1 MIKRTLTLIAAALIS
16 AITCPGTATAAKRPN
31 VLFIFTDD
39 QRPDAFSALGNPD
52 IKTPNMD
59 RIINSGF
66 VFNQAYIQGSMTPA
80 TCLPSRAMIMSG
92 KPLFRAPLRLD
103 SGVLMPQVFQ
113 KAGYRTFATG
123 KWHNGES
130 SFEKCF
136 DEAEAVFFGGAAR
149 SHINVPVHR
158 MVAGLMVPYDAGET
172 FSTDLFADAAIE
184 FIEGQSKKEQPFF
197 CYIPFTAPHSPVT
210 PPGKWATMYDPEIIT
225 LPPNNAA
232 LRPDLVDRREGLGG
246 RSRGGSRGGS
256 RREGSRGGRG
266 GRGGDASPVDRAKQR
281 YAAYYGLISHLDHH
295 IGRVLDTLEKTGQSE
310 NTLILFAT
318 DHGMAMDSH
327 GQSGKH
333 NAFEHTSRVQI
344 FASGAGIP
352 KGSSDALVYLYD
364 IYPTLCGLTGLPIP
378 DEVEGKS
385 LAKVI
390 HGKQAKVRDHLFT
403 AYMDDQ
409 RAIRDDR
416 WKLFYRPK
424 EDRVA
429 LYDLKND
436 PHELNDL
443 AAKPENKDRIAEL
456 KAELAKAQQQYGDT
470 PEITARL
477 MQSRGGRPGGA
488 GGRRPAGAGGI
499 ARPTVDATALAK
511 RITEKF
517 LAHSKAESGL
527 ANGKFQEI
535 WTQLHATWA
544 GDEKSVGRPD
554 LIQGFAKLLGEQ
566 PSERGGRVGGQA
578 DRGGQRRPTGRFG
591 ESIGASAVIARAFSY
606 ATDSDGDREITAA
619 EVQAAAEKWSIDG
632 DKDKDGKLTPA
643 EISAI
648 VEGFIKSMPASRGR
662 RR

>member
-1 MIKRTLTLIAAALIS
+1 MIKRTLTLIVAVLIS

-39 QRPDAFSALGNPD
+39 QRPDAFGALGNPD

-66 VFNQAYIQGSMTPA
+66 VFNRAYIQGSMTFA

-92 KPLFRAPLRLD
+92 KPLFRAPLQLD

-113 KAGYRTFATG
+113 KSGYRTFATG

-149 SHINVPVHR
+149 THINVPVNR
-158 MVAGLMVPYDAGET
+158 MIAGLMVPYDAGET

-184 FIEGQSKKEQPFF
+184 FIEDQSEKEQPFF

-210 PPGKWATMYDPEIIT
+210 PPGKWATMYNPDKIT
-225 LPPNNAA
+225 LPPNHAA
-232 LRPDLVDRREGLGG
+232 LRPDLVDQQQGT
-246 RSRGGSRGGS
+246 S
-256 RREGSRGGRG
+256 RRGGGRG
-266 GRGGDASPVDRAKQR
+266 GRGRQGGDVSPVDRAKQR

-295 IGRVLDTLEKTGQSE
+295 IGRVLDTLKKTGQAE
-310 NTLILFAT
+310 NTIILFAT
-318 DHGMAMDSH
+318 DHGMSMDSH

-333 NAFEHTSRVQI
+333 NAYEHTSRVQMV
-344 FASGAGIP
+344 ASGAGVP

-409 RAIRDDR
+409 RTIRDDR
-416 WKLFYRPK
+416 WKLFYRSK
-424 EDRVA
+424 EDRAA

-443 AAKPENKDRIAEL
+443 AAKPENKDRIAKL
-456 KAELAKAQQQYGDT
+456 KVELAKAQQLYGDT
-470 PEITARL
+470 PEVTARL
-477 MQSRGGRPGGA
+477 MRSRGGRPGGA
-488 GGRRPAGAGGI
+488 GGRRPVGAGGI
-499 ARPTVDATALAK
+499 SRPTVDAPALAK
-511 RITEKF
+511 RVTEKL
-517 LAHSKAESGL
+517 LAHFGLGGTKAEAGL
-527 ANGKFQEI
+527 AKGKFQEI
-535 WTQLHATWA
+535 WTQLHAAWA
-544 GDEKSVGRPD
+544 GDKKSIGRPD

-566 PSERGGRVGGQA
+566 PGERGGRVGGQA
-578 DRGGQRRPTGRFG
+578 DRGGQRRPADRFG
-591 ESIGASAVIARAFSY
+591 GPIGTSAVIARAFSY
-606 ATDSDGDREITAA
+606 ATDSDGDREITAV
-619 EVQAAAEKWSIDG
+619 EVQVAAKKWSADG
-632 DKDKDGKLTPA
+632 DKDKNGELNSE

-648 VEGFIKSMPASRGR
+648 FEGFIKSMPASRGR

>member
-1 MIKRTLTLIAAALIS
+1 MIKRTLTLIVAVLIS

-39 QRPDAFSALGNPD
+39 QRPDAFGALGNPD

-66 VFNQAYIQGSMTPA
+66 VFNRAYIQGSMTFA

-92 KPLFRAPLRLD
+92 KPLFRAPLQLD
-103 SGVLMPQVFQ
+103 SGMLMPQVFQ

-123 KWHNGES
+123 KWHNGAS

-149 SHINVPVHR
+149 THINVPVNR
-158 MVAGLMVPYDAGET
+158 MIAGLMVPYDAGET

-184 FIEGQSKKEQPFF
+184 FIEDQSEKEQPFF

-210 PPGKWATMYDPEIIT
+210 PPGKWATMYNPDKIT
-225 LPPNNAA
+225 LPPNHAA
-232 LRPDLVDRREGLGG
+232 LRPDLVDQQQGT
-246 RSRGGSRGGS
+246 S
-256 RREGSRGGRG
+256 RRGGGRG
-266 GRGGDASPVDRAKQR
+266 GRGRQGGDVSPVDRAKQR

-295 IGRVLDTLEKTGQSE
+295 IGRVLDTLKKTGQAE
-310 NTLILFAT
+310 NTIILFAT
-318 DHGMAMDSH
+318 DHGMSMDSH

-333 NAFEHTSRVQI
+333 NAYEHTSRVQI
-344 FASGAGIP
+344 VASGAGVP

-409 RAIRDDR
+409 RTIRDDR
-416 WKLFYRPK
+416 WKLFYRSK
-424 EDRVA
+424 EDRAA

-443 AAKPENKDRIAEL
+443 AAKPENKDRIAKL
-456 KAELAKAQQQYGDT
+456 KVELAKAQQLYGDT
-470 PEITARL
+470 PEVTARL
-477 MQSRGGRPGGA
+477 MRSRGGRPGGA

-499 ARPTVDATALAK
+499 SRPTVDAPALAK
-511 RITEKF
+511 RVTEKL
-517 LAHSKAESGL
+517 LAHFGLGGTKAEAGL
-527 ANGKFQEI
+527 AKGKFQEI
-535 WTQLHATWA
+535 WTQLHAAWA

-566 PSERGGRVGGQA
+566 PGERGGRVGGQA
-578 DRGGQRRPTGRFG
+578 ERGGQRRPADRFG
-591 ESIGASAVIARAFSY
+591 GPIGTSAVIARAFSY
-606 ATDSDGDREITAA
+606 ATDSDGDREITAV
-619 EVQAAAEKWSIDG
+619 EVQVAAKKWSADG
-632 DKDKDGKLTPA
+632 DKDKNGELNSE

-648 VEGFIKSMPASRGR
+648 FEGFIKSMPASRGR

>member
-1 MIKRTLTLIAAALIS
+1 MLKRTLTLIVAVLIS
-16 AITCPGTATAAKRPN
+16 ATTCPGTATAAKRPN

-39 QRPDAFSALGNPD
+39 QRPDAFGALGNPD

-66 VFNQAYIQGSMTPA
+66 VFNRAYIQGSMTNA

-92 KPLFRAPLRLD
+92 KPLFRAPLQLD

-113 KAGYRTFATG
+113 KAGYQTFATG
-123 KWHNGES
+123 KWHNGAS

-136 DEAEAVFFGGAAR
+136 NEAEAVFFGGAAR
-149 SHINVPVHR
+149 THINVPVNR
-158 MVAGLMVPYDAGET
+158 MIAGLMVPYDAGET

-184 FIEGQSKKEQPFF
+184 FIEGQSEKEQPFF

-210 PPGKWATMYDPEIIT
+210 PPGKWATMYDPDKIT
-225 LPPNNAA
+225 LPPNHAA
-232 LRPDLVDRREGLGG
+232 LRPELVDQRQGA
-246 RSRGGSRGGS
+246 S
-256 RREGSRGGRG
+256 RRGGGRG
-266 GRGGDASPVDRAKQR
+266 GRGREGGDGSPVDRAKQR

-295 IGRVLDTLEKTGQSE
+295 IGRVIDTLEKTGQAE
-310 NTLILFAT
+310 NTIILFAT

-333 NAFEHTSRVQI
+333 NAYEHTSRVQI
-344 FASGAGIP
+344 VASGAGVP

-409 RAIRDDR
+409 RTIRDDR
-416 WKLFYRPK
+416 WKLFYRSK
-424 EDRVA
+424 EDRAA

-443 AAKPENKDRIAEL
+443 AAKPENKDRIAKL
-456 KAELAKAQQQYGDT
+456 KVELAKAQQLYGDT
-470 PEITARL
+470 PEVTARL
-477 MQSRGGRPGGA
+477 MRSRGGRPGGA

-499 ARPTVDATALAK
+499 ARPTVDAPALAK
-511 RITEKF
+511 RVTEKL
-517 LAHSKAESGL
+517 LAHFGLGGTKAESGL
-527 ANGKFQEI
+527 AKGKFQEI
-535 WTQLHATWA
+535 WTQLHAAWA
-544 GDEKSVGRPD
+544 GGEKSVGRPD

-566 PSERGGRVGGQA
+566 PGERGGRVGGQA
-578 DRGGQRRPTGRFG
+578 DRGGQRRPADRFG
-591 ESIGASAVIARAFSY
+591 GPIGTSGVIARAFSY

-619 EVQAAAEKWSIDG
+619 EVQAAAKKWSADG
-632 DKDKDGKLTPA
+632 DKDKNGELNSE

>member
-1 MIKRTLTLIAAALIS
+1 MIKRTLTLIVAVLIS

-31 VLFIFTDD
+31 VLFVFTDD
-39 QRPDAFSALGNPD
+39 QRPDAFGALGNPD

-66 VFNQAYIQGSMTPA
+66 VFNRAYIQGSMTFA

-92 KPLFRAPLRLD
+92 KPLFRAPLQLD

-113 KAGYRTFATG
+113 KSGYRTFATG
-123 KWHNGES
+123 KWHNGAS

-149 SHINVPVHR
+149 THINVPVNR
-158 MVAGLMVPYDAGET
+158 MIAGLMVPYNAGET
-172 FSTDLFADAAIE
+172 FSTDLFTDAAIE
-184 FIEGQSKKEQPFF
+184 FIEGQSEKEQPFF

-210 PPGKWATMYDPEIIT
+210 PPGKWATMYDPDKIT
-225 LPPNNAA
+225 LPPNHAA
-232 LRPDLVDRREGLGG
+232 LRPDLVDQQQGA
-246 RSRGGSRGGS
+246 S
-256 RREGSRGGRG
+256 RRGGGRG
-266 GRGGDASPVDRAKQR
+266 GRGRQGGDVSPVDRAKQR

-295 IGRVLDTLEKTGQSE
+295 IGRVLDTLKKTGQAE
-310 NTLILFAT
+310 NTIILFAT
-318 DHGMAMDSH
+318 DHGMSMDSH

-333 NAFEHTSRVQI
+333 NAYEHTSRVQI
-344 FASGAGIP
+344 VASGAGVP

-409 RAIRDDR
+409 RTIRDDR
-416 WKLFYRPK
+416 WKLFYRSK
-424 EDRVA
+424 EDRAA

-443 AAKPENKDRIAEL
+443 AAKPENKDRITKL
-456 KAELAKAQQQYGDT
+456 KVELAKAQQLYGDT
-470 PEITARL
+470 PEVTARL
-477 MQSRGGRPGGA
+477 MRSRGGRPGGA

-499 ARPTVDATALAK
+499 SRPTVDASALAK

-527 ANGKFQEI
+527 ANAKFQEI
-535 WTQLHATWA
+535 WKQLHAAWA
-544 GDEKSVGRPD
+544 VDKKSIGRPD

-566 PSERGGRVGGQA
+566 PGERGGRVGGQA
-578 DRGGQRRPTGRFG
+578 ERGGQRRPADRFG
-591 ESIGASAVIARAFSY
+591 GPIGTSAVIARAFSY
-606 ATDSDGDREITAA
+606 ATDSDGDREITAV
-619 EVQAAAEKWSIDG
+619 EVQVAAKKWSADG
-632 DKDKDGKLTPA
+632 DKDKNGELNSK

-648 VEGFIKSMPASRGR
+648 FEGFIKSMPASRGR

>member
-1 MIKRTLTLIAAALIS
+1 MIKRTLTLIVAVLIS

-39 QRPDAFSALGNPD
+39 QRPDAFGALGNPD

-66 VFNQAYIQGSMTPA
+66 VFNRAYIQGSMTNA

-92 KPLFRAPLRLD
+92 KPLFRAPLQLD

-113 KAGYRTFATG
+113 KAGYQTFATG
-123 KWHNGES
+123 KWHNGAS

-136 DEAEAVFFGGAAR
+136 NEAEAVFFGGAAR
-149 SHINVPVHR
+149 THINVPVNR
-158 MVAGLMVPYDAGET
+158 MIAGLMVPYDAGET

-184 FIEGQSKKEQPFF
+184 FIEGQSEKEQPFF

-210 PPGKWATMYDPEIIT
+210 PPGKWATMYDPDKIT
-225 LPPNNAA
+225 LPPNHAA
-232 LRPDLVDRREGLGG
+232 LRPELVDQRQGA
-246 RSRGGSRGGS
+246 S
-256 RREGSRGGRG
+256 RRGGGRG
-266 GRGGDASPVDRAKQR
+266 GRGRQGGDVSPVDRAKQR

-295 IGRVLDTLEKTGQSE
+295 IGRVLDTLEKTGQAE
-310 NTLILFAT
+310 NTIILFAT

-333 NAFEHTSRVQI
+333 NAYEHTSRVQI
-344 FASGAGIP
+344 VASGAGVP

-409 RAIRDDR
+409 RTIRDDR
-416 WKLFYRPK
+416 WKLFYRAK
-424 EDRVA
+424 EDRAA

-443 AAKPENKDRIAEL
+443 AAKPENKDRIAKL
-456 KAELAKAQQQYGDT
+456 KVELAKAQQLYGDT
-470 PEITARL
+470 PEVTARL
-477 MQSRGGRPGGA
+477 MRSRGGRPGGA

-499 ARPTVDATALAK
+499 ARPTVDAPALAK
-511 RITEKF
+511 RVTEKL
-517 LAHSKAESGL
+517 LAHFGLGGTKAESGL
-527 ANGKFQEI
+527 AKGKFQEI
-535 WTQLHATWA
+535 WTQLHAAWA
-544 GDEKSVGRPD
+544 VDKKSIGRPD

-566 PSERGGRVGGQA
+566 PGERGGRVGGQA
-578 DRGGQRRPTGRFG
+578 DRGGQRRPADRFG
-591 ESIGASAVIARAFSY
+591 GPIGTSAVIARAFSY

-619 EVQAAAEKWSIDG
+619 EVQAAAKKWSTDG
-632 DKDKDGKLTPA
+632 DKDKNGELNSG

>member
-1 MIKRTLTLIAAALIS
+1 MIKRTLTLIVAVLIS

-39 QRPDAFSALGNPD
+39 QRPDAFGALGNPD

-66 VFNQAYIQGSMTPA
+66 VFNRAYIQGSMTFA

-92 KPLFRAPLRLD
+92 KPLFRAPLQLD

-113 KAGYRTFATG
+113 KSGYRTFATG

-149 SHINVPVHR
+149 THINVPVNR
-158 MVAGLMVPYDAGET
+158 MIAGLMVPYDAGET

-184 FIEGQSKKEQPFF
+184 FIEGQSEKEQPFF

-210 PPGKWATMYDPEIIT
+210 PPGKWATMYDPDKIT
-225 LPPNNAA
+225 LPPNHAA
-232 LRPDLVDRREGLGG
+232 LRPDLVDQQQGT
-246 RSRGGSRGGS
+246 S
-256 RREGSRGGRG
+256 RRGGGRG
-266 GRGGDASPVDRAKQR
+266 GRGRQGGDVSPVDRAKQR

-295 IGRVLDTLEKTGQSE
+295 IGRVLDTLKKTGQAE
-310 NTLILFAT
+310 NTIILFAT
-318 DHGMAMDSH
+318 DHGMSMDSH

-333 NAFEHTSRVQI
+333 NAYEHTSRVQMV
-344 FASGAGIP
+344 ASGAGVP

-403 AYMDDQ
+403 AYMDEQ
-409 RAIRDDR
+409 RTIRDDR
-416 WKLFYRPK
+416 WKLFYRSK
-424 EDRVA
+424 EDRAA

-443 AAKPENKDRIAEL
+443 AAKPENKDRIAKL
-456 KAELAKAQQQYGDT
+456 KVQLAKAQQLYGDT
-470 PEITARL
+470 PEVTARL
-477 MQSRGGRPGGA
+477 MRSRGGRPGGA
-488 GGRRPAGAGGI
+488 SGRRPVGAGGI
-499 ARPTVDATALAK
+499 SRPTVDAPALAK

-527 ANGKFQEI
+527 ANAKFQEI
-535 WTQLHATWA
+535 WKQLHAAWA
-544 GDEKSVGRPD
+544 VDKKSIGRPD

-566 PSERGGRVGGQA
+566 PGERGGRVGGQA
-578 DRGGQRRPTGRFG
+578 ERGGQRRPANRFG
-591 ESIGASAVIARAFSY
+591 GPIGTSAVIARAFSY
-606 ATDSDGDREITAA
+606 ATDSDGDREITAV
-619 EVQAAAEKWSIDG
+619 EVQVAAKKWSADG
-632 DKDKDGKLTPA
+632 DKDKNGELNSK

-648 VEGFIKSMPASRGR
+648 FEGFIKSMPASRGR

>member
-1 MIKRTLTLIAAALIS
+1 MIKRTLSLIVAVLIS

-31 VLFIFTDD
+31 VLYIFTDD
-39 QRPDAFSALGNPD
+39 QRPDAFGALGNPD

-66 VFNQAYIQGSMTPA
+66 VFNRAYIQGSMTFA

-92 KPLFRAPLRLD
+92 KPLFRAPLQLD

-113 KAGYRTFATG
+113 KSGYRTFATG
-123 KWHNGES
+123 KWHNGAS

-149 SHINVPVHR
+149 THINVPVNR
-158 MVAGLMVPYDAGET
+158 MIAGLMVPYDAGET

-184 FIEGQSKKEQPFF
+184 FIEGQSEKEQPFF

-210 PPGKWATMYDPEIIT
+210 PPGKWATMYDPDKIT
-225 LPPNNAA
+225 LPPNHAA
-232 LRPDLVDRREGLGG
+232 LRPDLVDQQQGT
-246 RSRGGSRGGS
+246 S
-256 RREGSRGGRG
+256 RRGGGRG
-266 GRGGDASPVDRAKQR
+266 GRGRQGGDVSPVDRAKQR

-295 IGRVLDTLEKTGQSE
+295 IGRVLDTLKKTGQAE
-310 NTLILFAT
+310 NTIILFAT
-318 DHGMAMDSH
+318 DHGMSMDSH

-333 NAFEHTSRVQI
+333 NAYEHTSRVQMV
-344 FASGAGIP
+344 ASGAGVP

-409 RAIRDDR
+409 RTIRDDR
-416 WKLFYRPK
+416 WKLFYRSK
-424 EDRVA
+424 EDRAA

-443 AAKPENKDRIAEL
+443 AAKPENKDRIAKL
-456 KAELAKAQQQYGDT
+456 KVELAKAQQLYGDT
-470 PEITARL
+470 PEVTARL
-477 MQSRGGRPGGA
+477 MRSRGGRPGGA
-488 GGRRPAGAGGI
+488 GGRRPVGAGGI
-499 ARPTVDATALAK
+499 SRPTVDAPALAK

-517 LAHSKAESGL
+517 LAHSKAESAL
-527 ANGKFQEI
+527 ANSKFQEI
-535 WTQLHATWA
+535 WTQLHAVWA
-544 GDEKSVGRPD
+544 VDKKSIGRPD

-566 PSERGGRVGGQA
+566 PGERGGRVGGQA
-578 DRGGQRRPTGRFG
+578 ERGGQRRPADRFG
-591 ESIGASAVIARAFSY
+591 GPIGTSAVIARAFSY
-606 ATDSDGDREITAA
+606 ATDSDGDREITAV
-619 EVQAAAEKWSIDG
+619 EVQVAAKKWSADG
-632 DKDKDGKLTPA
+632 DKDKNGELNSK

-648 VEGFIKSMPASRGR
+648 FEGFIKSMPASRGR

>member
-1 MIKRTLTLIAAALIS
+1 MIKRTLTLIVAVLIS

-39 QRPDAFSALGNPD
+39 QRPDAFGALGNPD

-66 VFNQAYIQGSMTPA
+66 VFNRAYIQGSMTFA

-92 KPLFRAPLRLD
+92 KPLFRAPLQLD

-113 KAGYRTFATG
+113 KSGYRTFATG

-149 SHINVPVHR
+149 THINVPVNR
-158 MVAGLMVPYDAGET
+158 MIAGLMVPYDAGET

-184 FIEGQSKKEQPFF
+184 FIEGQSEKEQPFF

-210 PPGKWATMYDPEIIT
+210 PPGKWATMYDPDKIT
-225 LPPNNAA
+225 LPPNHAA
-232 LRPDLVDRREGLGG
+232 LRPDLVDQQQGT
-246 RSRGGSRGGS
+246 S
-256 RREGSRGGRG
+256 RRGGGRG
-266 GRGGDASPVDRAKQR
+266 GRGRQGGDVSPVDRAKQR

-295 IGRVLDTLEKTGQSE
+295 IGRVLDTLKKTGQAE
-310 NTLILFAT
+310 NTIILFAT
-318 DHGMAMDSH
+318 DHGMSMDSH

-333 NAFEHTSRVQI
+333 NAYEHTSRVQMV
-344 FASGAGIP
+344 ASGAGVP

-409 RAIRDDR
+409 RTIRDDR
-416 WKLFYRPK
+416 WKLFYRSK
-424 EDRVA
+424 EDRAA

-443 AAKPENKDRIAEL
+443 AAKPENKDRIAKL
-456 KAELAKAQQQYGDT
+456 KVELAKAQQLYGDT
-470 PEITARL
+470 PEVTARL
-477 MQSRGGRPGGA
+477 MRSRGGRPGGA
-488 GGRRPAGAGGI
+488 GGRRPVGVGGI
-499 ARPTVDATALAK
+499 SRPTVDAPALAK

-527 ANGKFQEI
+527 ANAKFQEI
-535 WTQLHATWA
+535 WKQLHAAWA
-544 GDEKSVGRPD
+544 VDKKSIGRPD

-566 PSERGGRVGGQA
+566 PGERGGRVGGQVE
-578 DRGGQRRPTGRFG
+578 RGGQRRPANRFG
-591 ESIGASAVIARAFSY
+591 GPIGTSAVIARAFSY
-606 ATDSDGDREITAA
+606 ATDSDGDREITAV
-619 EVQAAAEKWSIDG
+619 EVQVAAKKWSADG
-632 DKDKDGKLTPA
+632 DKDKNGELNSK

-648 VEGFIKSMPASRGR
+648 FEGFIKSMPASRGR

>member
-1 MIKRTLTLIAAALIS
+1 MIKRILTLIVAVLIS

-39 QRPDAFSALGNPD
+39 QRPDAFGALGNPD

-66 VFNQAYIQGSMTPA
+66 VFNRAYIQGSMTFA

-92 KPLFRAPLRLD
+92 KPLFRAPLQLD

-113 KAGYRTFATG
+113 KSGYRTFATG

-149 SHINVPVHR
+149 THINVPVNR
-158 MVAGLMVPYDAGET
+158 MIAGLMVPYDAGET

-184 FIEGQSKKEQPFF
+184 FIEGQSEKEQPFF

-210 PPGKWATMYDPEIIT
+210 PPGKWATMYDPDKIT
-225 LPPNNAA
+225 LPPNHAA
-232 LRPDLVDRREGLGG
+232 LRPDLVDQQQGT
-246 RSRGGSRGGS
+246 S
-256 RREGSRGGRG
+256 RRGGGRG
-266 GRGGDASPVDRAKQR
+266 GRGRQGGDVSPVDRAKQR

-295 IGRVLDTLEKTGQSE
+295 IGRVLDTLKKTGQAE
-310 NTLILFAT
+310 NTIILFAT
-318 DHGMAMDSH
+318 DHGMSMDSH

-333 NAFEHTSRVQI
+333 NAYEHTSRVQMV
-344 FASGAGIP
+344 ASGAGVP

-409 RAIRDDR
+409 RTIRDDR
-416 WKLFYRPK
+416 WKLFYRSK
-424 EDRVA
+424 EDRAA

-443 AAKPENKDRIAEL
+443 AAKPENKDRIAKL
-456 KAELAKAQQQYGDT
+456 KVELARAQQLYGDT
-470 PEITARL
+470 PEVTARL
-477 MQSRGGRPGGA
+477 MRSRGGRPGGA
-488 GGRRPAGAGGI
+488 GGRRPVGVGGI
-499 ARPTVDATALAK
+499 SRPTVDAPALAK

-527 ANGKFQEI
+527 ANAKFQEL
-535 WTQLHATWA
+535 WKQLHAAWA
-544 GDEKSVGRPD
+544 VDKKSIGRPD

-566 PSERGGRVGGQA
+566 PGERGGRVGGQA
-578 DRGGQRRPTGRFG
+578 ERGGQRRPANRFG
-591 ESIGASAVIARAFSY
+591 GPIGTSAVIARAFSY
-606 ATDSDGDREITAA
+606 ATDSDGDREITAV
-619 EVQAAAEKWSIDG
+619 EVQVAAKKWSADG
-632 DKDKDGKLTPA
+632 DKDKNGELNSK

-648 VEGFIKSMPASRGR
+648 FEGFIKSMPASRGR

>member
-1 MIKRTLTLIAAALIS
+1 MIKRTLTLIVAVLIS

-39 QRPDAFSALGNPD
+39 QRPDAFGALGNPD

-59 RIINSGF
+59 SIINSGF
-66 VFNQAYIQGSMTPA
+66 VFNRAYIQGSMTFA

-92 KPLFRAPLRLD
+92 KPLFRAPLQLD
-103 SGVLMPQVFQ
+103 SGMLMPQVFQ

-123 KWHNGES
+123 KWHNGAS

-149 SHINVPVHR
+149 THINVPVNR
-158 MVAGLMVPYDAGET
+158 MIAGLMVPYDAGET

-184 FIEGQSKKEQPFF
+184 FIEGQSEKEQPFF

-210 PPGKWATMYDPEIIT
+210 PPGKWATMYNPDKIT
-225 LPPNNAA
+225 LPPNHAA
-232 LRPDLVDRREGLGG
+232 LRPDLVDQQQGT
-246 RSRGGSRGGS
+246 S
-256 RREGSRGGRG
+256 RRGGGRG
-266 GRGGDASPVDRAKQR
+266 GRGRQGGDVSPVDRAKQR

-295 IGRVLDTLEKTGQSE
+295 IGRVLDTLKKTGQAE
-310 NTLILFAT
+310 NTIILFAT
-318 DHGMAMDSH
+318 DHGMSMDSH

-333 NAFEHTSRVQI
+333 NAYEHTSRVQI
-344 FASGAGIP
+344 VASGAGVP

-409 RAIRDDR
+409 RTIRDDR
-416 WKLFYRPK
+416 WKLFYRSK
-424 EDRVA
+424 EDRAA

-443 AAKPENKDRIAEL
+443 AAKPENKDRIAKL
-456 KAELAKAQQQYGDT
+456 KVELAKAQQLYGDT
-470 PEITARL
+470 PEVTARL
-477 MQSRGGRPGGA
+477 MRSRGGRPGGA

-499 ARPTVDATALAK
+499 SRPTVDAPALAK
-511 RITEKF
+511 RVTEKL
-517 LAHSKAESGL
+517 LAHFGLGGTKLEAGL
-527 ANGKFQEI
+527 AKGKFQEI
-535 WTQLHATWA
+535 WTQLHAAWA
-544 GDEKSVGRPD
+544 GDKKSIGRPD

-566 PSERGGRVGGQA
+566 PGERGGRVGGQA
-578 DRGGQRRPTGRFG
+578 DRGGQRRPADRFG
-591 ESIGASAVIARAFSY
+591 GPIGTSAVIARAFSY
-606 ATDSDGDREITAA
+606 ATDFDGDREITAV
-619 EVQAAAEKWSIDG
+619 EVQVAAKKWSADG
-632 DKDKDGKLTPA
+632 DKDKNGELNSK

-648 VEGFIKSMPASRGR
+648 FEGFIKSMPASRGR

>member
-1 MIKRTLTLIAAALIS
+1 MIKRTLTLIVAVLIS

-39 QRPDAFSALGNPD
+39 QRPDAFGALGNPD

-66 VFNQAYIQGSMTPA
+66 VFNRAYIQGSMTFA

-92 KPLFRAPLRLD
+92 KPLFRAPLQLD

-113 KAGYRTFATG
+113 KSGYRTFATG

-149 SHINVPVHR
+149 THINVPVNR
-158 MVAGLMVPYDAGET
+158 MIAGLMVPYDAGET
-172 FSTDLFADAAIE
+172 FSTDLFTDAAIE
-184 FIEGQSKKEQPFF
+184 FIEGQSEKEQPFF

-210 PPGKWATMYDPEIIT
+210 PPGKWATMYDPDKIT
-225 LPPNNAA
+225 LPPNHAA
-232 LRPDLVDRREGLGG
+232 LRPDLVDQQQ
-246 RSRGGSRGGS
+246 STS
-256 RREGSRGGRG
+256 RRGGGRG
-266 GRGGDASPVDRAKQR
+266 GRGRQGGDVSPVDRAKQR

-295 IGRVLDTLEKTGQSE
+295 IGRVLDTLKKTGQAE
-310 NTLILFAT
+310 NTIILFAT
-318 DHGMAMDSH
+318 DHGMSMDSH

-333 NAFEHTSRVQI
+333 NAYEHTSRVQMV
-344 FASGAGIP
+344 ASGAGVP

-409 RAIRDDR
+409 RTIRDDR
-416 WKLFYRPK
+416 WKLFYRSK
-424 EDRVA
+424 EDRAA

-443 AAKPENKDRIAEL
+443 AAKPENKDRIAKL
-456 KAELAKAQQQYGDT
+456 KVELAKAQQLYGDT
-470 PEITARL
+470 PEVTARL
-477 MQSRGGRPGGA
+477 MRSRGGRPGGA
-488 GGRRPAGAGGI
+488 GGRRPVGAGGI
-499 ARPTVDATALAK
+499 SRPTVDAPALAK

-527 ANGKFQEI
+527 ANAKFQEI
-535 WTQLHATWA
+535 WKQLHAAWA
-544 GDEKSVGRPD
+544 VDKKSIGRPD

-566 PSERGGRVGGQA
+566 PGERGGRVGGQA
-578 DRGGQRRPTGRFG
+578 ERGGQRRPANRFG
-591 ESIGASAVIARAFSY
+591 GPIGTSAVIARAFSY
-606 ATDSDGDREITAA
+606 ATDSDGDREITAV
-619 EVQAAAEKWSIDG
+619 EVQVAAKKWSADG
-632 DKDKDGKLTPA
+632 DKDKNGELNSK

-648 VEGFIKSMPASRGR
+648 FEGFIKSMPASRGR

>member
-1 MIKRTLTLIAAALIS
+1 MIKRTLTLIVAVLIS

-39 QRPDAFSALGNPD
+39 QRPDAFGALGNPD

-66 VFNQAYIQGSMTPA
+66 VFNRAYIQGSMTFA

-92 KPLFRAPLRLD
+92 KPLFRAPLQLD

-113 KAGYRTFATG
+113 KSGYRTFATG

-149 SHINVPVHR
+149 THINVPVNR
-158 MVAGLMVPYDAGET
+158 MIAGLMVPYDAGET

-184 FIEGQSKKEQPFF
+184 FIEGQSEKEQPFF

-210 PPGKWATMYDPEIIT
+210 PPGKWATMYDPDKIT
-225 LPPNNAA
+225 LPPNHAA
-232 LRPDLVDRREGLGG
+232 LRPDLVDQQQGT
-246 RSRGGSRGGS
+246 S
-256 RREGSRGGRG
+256 RRGGGRG
-266 GRGGDASPVDRAKQR
+266 GRGRQGGDVSPVDRAKQR

-295 IGRVLDTLEKTGQSE
+295 IGRVLDTLKKTGQAE
-310 NTLILFAT
+310 NTIILFAT
-318 DHGMAMDSH
+318 DHGMSMDSH

-333 NAFEHTSRVQI
+333 NAYEHTSRVQMV
-344 FASGAGIP
+344 ASGAGVP

-409 RAIRDDR
+409 RTIRDDR
-416 WKLFYRPK
+416 WKLFYRSK
-424 EDRVA
+424 EDRAA

-443 AAKPENKDRIAEL
+443 AAKPENKDRIAKL
-456 KAELAKAQQQYGDT
+456 KVELAKAQQLYGDT
-470 PEITARL
+470 PEVTARL
-477 MQSRGGRPGGA
+477 MRSRGGRPGGA

-499 ARPTVDATALAK
+499 SRPTVDAPALAK

-527 ANGKFQEI
+527 ANAKFQEI
-535 WTQLHATWA
+535 WKQLHAAWA
-544 GDEKSVGRPD
+544 VDKKSIGRPD

-566 PSERGGRVGGQA
+566 PGERGGRVGGQA
-578 DRGGQRRPTGRFG
+578 ERGGQRRPADRFG
-591 ESIGASAVIARAFSY
+591 GPIGTSAVIARAFSY
-606 ATDSDGDREITAA
+606 ATDSDGDREITAV
-619 EVQAAAEKWSIDG
+619 EVQVAAKKWSADG
-632 DKDKDGKLTPA
+632 DKDKNGELNSK

-648 VEGFIKSMPASRGR
+648 FEGFIKSMPASRGR

>member
-1 MIKRTLTLIAAALIS
+1 MIKRTLTLIVAVLIS

-39 QRPDAFSALGNPD
+39 QRPDAFGALGNPD

-66 VFNQAYIQGSMTPA
+66 VFNRAYIQGSMTFA

-92 KPLFRAPLRLD
+92 KPLFRAPLQLD
-103 SGVLMPQVFQ
+103 SGMLMPQVFQ

-123 KWHNGES
+123 KWHNGAS

-149 SHINVPVHR
+149 THINVPVNR
-158 MVAGLMVPYDAGET
+158 MIAGLMVPYDAGET

-184 FIEGQSKKEQPFF
+184 FIEGQSEKEQPFF

-210 PPGKWATMYDPEIIT
+210 PPGKWATMYNSDKIT
-225 LPPNNAA
+225 LPPNHAA
-232 LRPDLVDRREGLGG
+232 LRPDLVDQQQGT
-246 RSRGGSRGGS
+246 S
-256 RREGSRGGRG
+256 RRGGGRG
-266 GRGGDASPVDRAKQR
+266 GRGRQGGDVSPVDRAKQR

-295 IGRVLDTLEKTGQSE
+295 IGRVLDTLKKTGQAE
-310 NTLILFAT
+310 NTIILFAT
-318 DHGMAMDSH
+318 DHGMSMDSH

-333 NAFEHTSRVQI
+333 NAYEHTSRVQI
-344 FASGAGIP
+344 VASGAGVP

-409 RAIRDDR
+409 RTIRDDR
-416 WKLFYRPK
+416 WKLFYRSK
-424 EDRVA
+424 EDRAA

-443 AAKPENKDRIAEL
+443 AAKPENKDRIAKL
-456 KAELAKAQQQYGDT
+456 KVELAKAQQLYGDT
-470 PEITARL
+470 PEVTARL
-477 MQSRGGRPGGA
+477 MRSRGGRPGGRPGGA

-499 ARPTVDATALAK
+499 ARPTVDAPALAK
-511 RITEKF
+511 RVTEKF

-527 ANGKFQEI
+527 AKGRFESA
-535 WTQLHATWA
+535 WAELHAGWRGGEPATSR
-544 GDEKSVGRPD
+544 GD
-554 LIQGFAKLLGEQ
+554 LTQGFAKLLGEQ
-566 PSERGGRVGGQA
+566 PSERAGRASGQA
-578 DRGGQRRPTGRFG
+578 DRGGQRRPADRFG
-591 ESIGASAVIARAFSY
+591 GSIGTSFLIARAFSY
-606 ATDSDGDREITAA
+606 ATDSDGNREITAE
-619 EVQAAAEKWSIDG
+619 EVQSAAKKWSVDG
-632 DKDKDGKLTPA
+632 DKNADGTLSPT
-643 EISAI
+643 EISSVI
-648 VEGFIKSMPASRGR
+648 EGFIKSMPAPRSR

>member
-1 MIKRTLTLIAAALIS
+1 MIKRTLTLIVAVLIS

-39 QRPDAFSALGNPD
+39 QRPDAFGALGNPD

-66 VFNQAYIQGSMTPA
+66 VFNRAYIQGSMTFA

-92 KPLFRAPLRLD
+92 KPLFRAPLQLD

-113 KAGYRTFATG
+113 KAGYQTFATG
-123 KWHNGES
+123 KWHNGAS

-149 SHINVPVHR
+149 THINVPVNR
-158 MVAGLMVPYDAGET
+158 MIAGLMVPYDAGET

-210 PPGKWATMYDPEIIT
+210 PPGKWATMYNPDKIT
-225 LPPNNAA
+225 LPPNHAA
-232 LRPDLVDRREGLGG
+232 LRPDLVDQQQGT
-246 RSRGGSRGGS
+246 S
-256 RREGSRGGRG
+256 RRGGGRG
-266 GRGGDASPVDRAKQR
+266 GRGRQGGDVSPVDRAKQR

-295 IGRVLDTLEKTGQSE
+295 IGRVLDTLKKTGQAE
-310 NTLILFAT
+310 NTIILFAT
-318 DHGMAMDSH
+318 DHGMSMDSH

-333 NAFEHTSRVQI
+333 NAYEHTSRVQI
-344 FASGAGIP
+344 VASGAGVP

-409 RAIRDDR
+409 RTIRDDR
-416 WKLFYRPK
+416 WKLFYRSK
-424 EDRVA
+424 EDRAA

-443 AAKPENKDRIAEL
+443 AAKPENKDRIAKL
-456 KAELAKAQQQYGDT
+456 KVELAKAQQLYGDT
-470 PEITARL
+470 PEVTARL
-477 MQSRGGRPGGA
+477 MRSRGGRPGGA

-499 ARPTVDATALAK
+499 SRPTVDAPALAK
-511 RITEKF
+511 RVTEKL
-517 LAHSKAESGL
+517 LAHFGLGGTKAEAGL
-527 ANGKFQEI
+527 AKGKFQEI
-535 WTQLHATWA
+535 WTQLHAAWT
-544 GDEKSVGRPD
+544 GDKKSIGRPD

-566 PSERGGRVGGQA
+566 PGERGGRVGGQA
-578 DRGGQRRPTGRFG
+578 ERGGQRRPADRFG
-591 ESIGASAVIARAFSY
+591 GPIGTSAVIARAFSY
-606 ATDSDGDREITAA
+606 ATDFDGDREITAV
-619 EVQAAAEKWSIDG
+619 EVQVAAKKWSADG
-632 DKDKDGKLTPA
+632 DKDKNGELNSE

-648 VEGFIKSMPASRGR
+648 FEGFIKSMPASRGR

>member
-1 MIKRTLTLIAAALIS
+1 MIKRTLTLIVAVLIS
-16 AITCPGTATAAKRPN
+16 AITCPGTVTAAKRPN

-39 QRPDAFSALGNPD
+39 QRPDAFGALGNPD

-66 VFNQAYIQGSMTPA
+66 VFNRAYIQGSMTNA

-92 KPLFRAPLRLD
+92 KPLFRAPLQLD

-113 KAGYRTFATG
+113 KAGYQTFATG
-123 KWHNGES
+123 KWHNGAS

-136 DEAEAVFFGGAAR
+136 NEAEAVFFGGAAR
-149 SHINVPVHR
+149 THINVPVNR
-158 MVAGLMVPYDAGET
+158 MIAGLMVPYDAGET

-184 FIEGQSKKEQPFF
+184 FIEGQSEKEQPFF

-210 PPGKWATMYDPEIIT
+210 PPGKWATMYDPDKIT
-225 LPPNNAA
+225 LPPNHAA
-232 LRPDLVDRREGLGG
+232 LRPELVDQRQGA
-246 RSRGGSRGGS
+246 S
-256 RREGSRGGRG
+256 RRGGGRG
-266 GRGGDASPVDRAKQR
+266 GRGREGGDGSPVDRAKQR

-295 IGRVLDTLEKTGQSE
+295 IGRVIDTLEKTGQAE
-310 NTLILFAT
+310 NTIILFAT

-333 NAFEHTSRVQI
+333 NAYEHTSRVQI
-344 FASGAGIP
+344 VASGAGVP

-364 IYPTLCGLTGLPIP
+364 IYPTLCGLTGLSIP

-409 RAIRDDR
+409 RTIRDDR
-416 WKLFYRPK
+416 WKLFYRSK
-424 EDRVA
+424 EDRAA

-443 AAKPENKDRIAEL
+443 AAKPENKDRIAKL
-456 KAELAKAQQQYGDT
+456 KVELAKAQQLYGDT
-470 PEITARL
+470 PEVTARL
-477 MQSRGGRPGGA
+477 MRSRGGRPGGA

-499 ARPTVDATALAK
+499 ARPPVDAPALAK
-511 RITEKF
+511 RVTEKL
-517 LAHSKAESGL
+517 LAHFGLGGTKAESGL
-527 ANGKFQEI
+527 AKGKFQES
-535 WTQLHATWA
+535 WTQLYAAWA
-544 GDEKSVGRPD
+544 GDKKSIGRPD
-554 LIQGFAKLLGEQ
+554 LIQGFAKLLGEE
-566 PSERGGRVGGQA
+566 PGERGGRVGGQA
-578 DRGGQRRPTGRFG
+578 DRGGQRRPADRFG
-591 ESIGASAVIARAFSY
+591 GPIGTSGVIARAFSY

-619 EVQAAAEKWSIDG
+619 EVQAAAKKWSTDG
-632 DKDKDGKLTPA
+632 DKDKNGELNSG

>member
-1 MIKRTLTLIAAALIS
+1 MTKRTLTLFVALIGAFAWPS
-16 AITCPGTATAAKRPN
+16 AASAAKRPN

-103 SGVLMPQVFQ
+103 SGMLMPQVFQ

-197 CYIPFTAPHSPVT
+197 CYVPFTAPHSPVT
-210 PPGKWATMYDPEIIT
+210 PPGKWATMYDPKNIT
-225 LPPNNAA
+225 LPPNHSA
-232 LRPDLVDRREGLGG
+232 LRPDLADKRQSG
-246 RSRGGSRGGS
+246 R
-256 RREGSRGGRG
+256 RGGRG
-266 GRGGDASPVDRAKQR
+266 RGGNASPVDRAKQQ
-281 YAAYYGLISHLDHH
+281 YATYYGLISHLDHH
-295 IGRVLDTLEKTGQSE
+295 IGRVLDTLEKTGQAD
-310 NTLILFAT
+310 NTIVLFAT
-318 DHGMAMDSH
+318 DHGMAMNSH

-333 NAFEHTSRVQI
+333 NAYEHTSRVQI
-344 FASGAGIP
+344 FASGAGVP

-364 IYPTLCGLTGLPIP
+364 IYPTLCGLTGLSIP
-378 DEVEGKS
+378 GEVEGKN
-385 LAKVI
+385 LAGVI

-424 EDRVA
+424 EDRAA

-443 AAKPENKDRIAEL
+443 AAKPEHKKRIADL
-456 KAELAKAQQQYGDT
+456 KIALAKAQQQYGDT
-470 PEITARL
+470 PEVTARL
-477 MQSRGGRPGGA
+477 MSSRGGRGGGR
-488 GGRRPAGAGGI
+488 GGRRPSGTSG
-499 ARPTVDATALAK
+499 RPSIDAPALAK
-511 RITEKF
+511 RVAEKI
-517 LAHSKAESGL
+517 LAHAKAESSL
-527 ANGKFQEI
+527 AKGKFEST
-535 WTQLHATWA
+535 WAELHAGWRSGNPSA
-544 GDEKSVGRPD
+544 SRGD
-554 LIQGFAKLLGEQ
+554 LTQGFAKLLGEQ
-566 PSERGGRVGGQA
+566 PGA
-578 DRGGQRRPTGRFG
+578 RGGQRRGG
-591 ESIGASAVIARAFSY
+591 SMIDSVVIARAFSY
-606 ATDSDGDREITAA
+606 ATDSDGDKEITSA
-619 EVQAAAEKWSIDG
+619 EVRSAAKKWFADG
-632 DKDKDGKLTPA
+632 DKNSDGTLSA
-643 EISAI
+643 GEISSVI
-648 VEGFIKSMPASRGR
+648 EGFIKSMPAPRSR

>member
-1 MIKRTLTLIAAALIS
+1 MIKRTLTLIVAVLIS

-39 QRPDAFSALGNPD
+39 QRPDAFGALGNPD

-66 VFNQAYIQGSMTPA
+66 VFNRAYIQGSMTFA

-92 KPLFRAPLRLD
+92 KPLFRAPLQLD

-113 KAGYRTFATG
+113 KSGYRTFATG

-149 SHINVPVHR
+149 THINVPVNR
-158 MVAGLMVPYDAGET
+158 MIAGLMVPYDAGET

-184 FIEGQSKKEQPFF
+184 FIEGQSEKEQPFF

-210 PPGKWATMYDPEIIT
+210 PPGKWATMYDPDKIT
-225 LPPNNAA
+225 LPPNHAA
-232 LRPDLVDRREGLGG
+232 LRPDLVDQQQGT
-246 RSRGGSRGGS
+246 S
-256 RREGSRGGRG
+256 RRGGGRG
-266 GRGGDASPVDRAKQR
+266 GRGRQGGDVSPVDRAKQR

-295 IGRVLDTLEKTGQSE
+295 IGRVLDTLKKTGQAE
-310 NTLILFAT
+310 NTIILFAT
-318 DHGMAMDSH
+318 DHGMSMDSH

-333 NAFEHTSRVQI
+333 NAYEHTSRVQMV
-344 FASGAGIP
+344 ASGAGVP

-409 RAIRDDR
+409 RTIRDDR
-416 WKLFYRPK
+416 WKLFYRSK
-424 EDRVA
+424 EDRAA

-443 AAKPENKDRIAEL
+443 AAKPENKDRIAKL
-456 KAELAKAQQQYGDT
+456 KVELAKAQQLYGDT
-470 PEITARL
+470 PEVTARL
-477 MQSRGGRPGGA
+477 MRSRGGRPGGA
-488 GGRRPAGAGGI
+488 SGRRPVGAGGI
-499 ARPTVDATALAK
+499 SRPTVDAPALAK

-527 ANGKFQEI
+527 ANAKFQEI
-535 WTQLHATWA
+535 WKQLHAAWA
-544 GDEKSVGRPD
+544 VDKKSIGRPD

-566 PSERGGRVGGQA
+566 PGERGGRVGGQA
-578 DRGGQRRPTGRFG
+578 ERGGQRRPANRFG
-591 ESIGASAVIARAFSY
+591 GPIGTSAVIARAFSY
-606 ATDSDGDREITAA
+606 ATDSDGDREITAV
-619 EVQAAAEKWSIDG
+619 EVQVAAKKWSADG
-632 DKDKDGKLTPA
+632 DKDKNGELNSK

-648 VEGFIKSMPASRGR
+648 FEGFIKSMPASRGR

>member
-1 MIKRTLTLIAAALIS
+1 MIKRTLTLIVAVLIS
-16 AITCPGTATAAKRPN
+16 AITCPSTVTAAKRPN

-39 QRPDAFSALGNPD
+39 QRPDAFGALGNPD

-66 VFNQAYIQGSMTPA
+66 VFNRAYIQGSMTFA

-92 KPLFRAPLRLD
+92 KPLFRAPLQLD
-103 SGVLMPQVFQ
+103 SGILMPQVFQ

-149 SHINVPVHR
+149 THINVPVNR
-158 MVAGLMVPYDAGET
+158 MIAGLMVPYDAGET

-184 FIEGQSKKEQPFF
+184 FIEGQSEKEQPFF

-210 PPGKWATMYDPEIIT
+210 PPGKWATMYDPDKIT
-225 LPPNNAA
+225 LPPNHAA
-232 LRPDLVDRREGLGG
+232 LRPDLVDQQQGT
-246 RSRGGSRGGS
+246 S
-256 RREGSRGGRG
+256 RRGGGRG
-266 GRGGDASPVDRAKQR
+266 GRGRQGGDVSPVDRAKQR

-295 IGRVLDTLEKTGQSE
+295 IGRVLDTLKKTGQAE
-310 NTLILFAT
+310 NTIILFAT
-318 DHGMAMDSH
+318 DHGMSMDSH

-333 NAFEHTSRVQI
+333 NAYEHTSRVQI
-344 FASGAGIP
+344 VASGAGVP

-409 RAIRDDR
+409 RTIRDDR
-416 WKLFYRPK
+416 WKLFYRSK

-443 AAKPENKDRIAEL
+443 AAKPENKDRIAKL
-456 KAELAKAQQQYGDT
+456 KVELAKAQQLYGDT
-470 PEITARL
+470 PEVTARL
-477 MQSRGGRPGGA
+477 MRSRGGRPGGA

-499 ARPTVDATALAK
+499 SRPTVDAPALAK
-511 RITEKF
+511 RVTEKL
-517 LAHSKAESGL
+517 LAHFGLGGTKAEAGL
-527 ANGKFQEI
+527 TKGKFQEI
-535 WTQLHATWA
+535 WTQLHVAWA
-544 GDEKSVGRPD
+544 IDKKSIGRPD

-566 PSERGGRVGGQA
+566 PGERGGRVGGQA
-578 DRGGQRRPTGRFG
+578 ERGGQRRPADRFG
-591 ESIGASAVIARAFSY
+591 GPIGTSAVIARAFSY
-606 ATDSDGDREITAA
+606 AADSDGDREITAA
-619 EVQAAAEKWSIDG
+619 EVQAAAKKWSTDG
-632 DKDKDGKLTPA
+632 DKDKNGELNSG

>member
-1 MIKRTLTLIAAALIS
+1 MIKRTLTLIVAVLIS

-39 QRPDAFSALGNPD
+39 QRPDAFGALGNPD

-66 VFNQAYIQGSMTPA
+66 VFNRAYIQGSMTFA

-92 KPLFRAPLRLD
+92 KPLFRAPLQLD

-113 KAGYRTFATG
+113 KSGYRTFATG

-149 SHINVPVHR
+149 THINVPVNR
-158 MVAGLMVPYDAGET
+158 MIAGLMVPYDAGET

-184 FIEGQSKKEQPFF
+184 FIEGQSEKEQPFF

-210 PPGKWATMYDPEIIT
+210 PPGKWATMYDPDKIT
-225 LPPNNAA
+225 LPPNHAA
-232 LRPDLVDRREGLGG
+232 LRPDLVDQQQGTRR
-246 RSRGGSRGGS
+246 RG
-256 RREGSRGGRG
+256 GGRG
-266 GRGGDASPVDRAKQR
+266 GRGRQGGDVSPVDRAKQR

-295 IGRVLDTLEKTGQSE
+295 IGRVLDTLKKTGQAE
-310 NTLILFAT
+310 NTIILFAT
-318 DHGMAMDSH
+318 DHGMSMDSH

-333 NAFEHTSRVQI
+333 NAYEHTSRVQMV
-344 FASGAGIP
+344 ASGAGVP

-409 RAIRDDR
+409 RTIRDDR
-416 WKLFYRPK
+416 WKLFYRSK
-424 EDRVA
+424 EDRAA

-443 AAKPENKDRIAEL
+443 AAKPENKDRIAKL
-456 KAELAKAQQQYGDT
+456 KVELAKAQQLYGDT
-470 PEITARL
+470 PEVTARL
-477 MQSRGGRPGGA
+477 MRSRGGRPGGA
-488 GGRRPAGAGGI
+488 GGRRPVGVGGI
-499 ARPTVDATALAK
+499 SRPTVDAPALAK

-527 ANGKFQEI
+527 ANAKFQEI
-535 WTQLHATWA
+535 WKQLHAAWA
-544 GDEKSVGRPD
+544 VDKKSIGRPD

-566 PSERGGRVGGQA
+566 PGERGGRVGGQA
-578 DRGGQRRPTGRFG
+578 ERGGQRRPANRFG
-591 ESIGASAVIARAFSY
+591 GPIGTSAVIARAFSY
-606 ATDSDGDREITAA
+606 ATDSDGDREITAV
-619 EVQAAAEKWSIDG
+619 EVQVAAKKWSADG
-632 DKDKDGKLTPA
+632 DKDKNGELNSK

-648 VEGFIKSMPASRGR
+648 FEGFIKSMPASRGR

>member
-1 MIKRTLTLIAAALIS
+1 MIKRTLTLIVAVLIS
-16 AITCPGTATAAKRPN
+16 AITCLGTATAAKRPN

-39 QRPDAFSALGNPD
+39 QRPDAFGALGNPD

-66 VFNQAYIQGSMTPA
+66 VFNRAYIQGSMTFA

-92 KPLFRAPLRLD
+92 KPLFRAPLQLD
-103 SGVLMPQVFQ
+103 SGMLMPQVFQ

-123 KWHNGES
+123 KWHNGAS

-149 SHINVPVHR
+149 THINVPVNR
-158 MVAGLMVPYDAGET
+158 MIAGLMVPYEAGET

-184 FIEGQSKKEQPFF
+184 FIEGQSEKEQPFF

-210 PPGKWATMYDPEIIT
+210 PPGKWATMYNPDKIT
-225 LPPNNAA
+225 LPPNHAA
-232 LRPDLVDRREGLGG
+232 LRPDLVDQQQGT
-246 RSRGGSRGGS
+246 S
-256 RREGSRGGRG
+256 RRGGGRG
-266 GRGGDASPVDRAKQR
+266 GRGRQGGDVSPVDRAKQR

-295 IGRVLDTLEKTGQSE
+295 IGRVLDTLKKTGQAE
-310 NTLILFAT
+310 NTIILFAT
-318 DHGMAMDSH
+318 DHGMSMDSH

-333 NAFEHTSRVQI
+333 NAYEHTSRVQI
-344 FASGAGIP
+344 VASGAGVP

-409 RAIRDDR
+409 RTIRDDR
-416 WKLFYRPK
+416 WKLFYRSK
-424 EDRVA
+424 EDRAA

-443 AAKPENKDRIAEL
+443 AAKPENKDRIAKL
-456 KAELAKAQQQYGDT
+456 KVELAKAQQLYGDT
-470 PEITARL
+470 PEVTARL
-477 MQSRGGRPGGA
+477 MRSRGGRPGGA

-499 ARPTVDATALAK
+499 SRPTVDAPALAK
-511 RITEKF
+511 RVTEKL
-517 LAHSKAESGL
+517 LARFGLGGDKLEAGL
-527 ANGKFQEI
+527 AKGKFQEI
-535 WTQLHATWA
+535 WTQLHAAWA
-544 GDEKSVGRPD
+544 GDKKSIGRPD

-566 PSERGGRVGGQA
+566 PGERGGRVGGQA
-578 DRGGQRRPTGRFG
+578 ERGGQRRPADRFG
-591 ESIGASAVIARAFSY
+591 GPIGTSAVIARAFSY
-606 ATDSDGDREITAA
+606 ATDSDGDREITAV
-619 EVQAAAEKWSIDG
+619 EVQVAAKKWSADG
-632 DKDKDGKLTPA
+632 DKDKNGELNSE

-648 VEGFIKSMPASRGR
+648 FEGFIKSMPASRGR

>member
-1 MIKRTLTLIAAALIS
+1 MIKRTLTLIVAVLIS

-39 QRPDAFSALGNPD
+39 QRPDAFGALGNPD

-66 VFNQAYIQGSMTPA
+66 VFNRAYIQGSMTFA

-92 KPLFRAPLRLD
+92 KPLFRAPLQLD

-123 KWHNGES
+123 KWHNGAS

-149 SHINVPVHR
+149 THINVPVNR
-158 MVAGLMVPYDAGET
+158 MIAGLMVPYDAGET

-184 FIEGQSKKEQPFF
+184 FIEGQSEKEQPFF

-210 PPGKWATMYDPEIIT
+210 PPGKWATMYDPDKIT
-225 LPPNNAA
+225 LPPNHAA
-232 LRPDLVDRREGLGG
+232 LRPDLVDQQQGT
-246 RSRGGSRGGS
+246 S
-256 RREGSRGGRG
+256 RRGGGRG
-266 GRGGDASPVDRAKQR
+266 GRGRQGGDVSPVDRAKQR

-295 IGRVLDTLEKTGQSE
+295 IGRVLDTLKKTGQAE
-310 NTLILFAT
+310 NTIILFAT
-318 DHGMAMDSH
+318 DHGMSMDSH

-333 NAFEHTSRVQI
+333 NAYEHTSRVQI
-344 FASGAGIP
+344 VASGAGVP

-409 RAIRDDR
+409 RTIRDDR
-416 WKLFYRPK
+416 WKLFYRSK
-424 EDRVA
+424 EDRAA

-443 AAKPENKDRIAEL
+443 AAKPENKDRIAKL
-456 KAELAKAQQQYGDT
+456 KVELAKAQQLYGDT
-470 PEITARL
+470 PEVTARL
-477 MQSRGGRPGGA
+477 MRSRGGRPGGA

-499 ARPTVDATALAK
+499 SRPTVDAPALAK
-511 RITEKF
+511 RVTEKL
-517 LAHSKAESGL
+517 LARFGLGGDKLEAGL
-527 ANGKFQEI
+527 AKGKFQEI
-535 WTQLHATWA
+535 WTQLHAAWA
-544 GDEKSVGRPD
+544 GDKKSIGRPD

-566 PSERGGRVGGQA
+566 PGERGGRVGGQA
-578 DRGGQRRPTGRFG
+578 ERGGQRRPADRFG
-591 ESIGASAVIARAFSY
+591 GPIGTSAVIARAFSY
-606 ATDSDGDREITAA
+606 ATDSDGDREITAV
-619 EVQAAAEKWSIDG
+619 EVQVAAKKWSADG
-632 DKDKDGKLTPA
+632 DKDKNGELNSK

-648 VEGFIKSMPASRGR
+648 FEGFIKSMPASRGR

>member
-1 MIKRTLTLIAAALIS
+1 MIKRTLTLIVAVLIS

-39 QRPDAFSALGNPD
+39 QRPDAFGALGNPD

-66 VFNQAYIQGSMTPA
+66 VFNRAYIQGSMTFA

-92 KPLFRAPLRLD
+92 KPLFRAPLQLD

-113 KAGYRTFATG
+113 KSGYRTFATG

-149 SHINVPVHR
+149 THINVPVNR
-158 MVAGLMVPYDAGET
+158 MIAGLMVPYDAGET

-184 FIEGQSKKEQPFF
+184 FIEDQSEKEQPFF

-210 PPGKWATMYDPEIIT
+210 PPGKWATMYNPDKIT
-225 LPPNNAA
+225 LPPNHAA
-232 LRPDLVDRREGLGG
+232 LRPDLVDQQQGT
-246 RSRGGSRGGS
+246 S
-256 RREGSRGGRG
+256 RRGGGRG
-266 GRGGDASPVDRAKQR
+266 GRGRQGGDVSPVDRAKQR

-295 IGRVLDTLEKTGQSE
+295 IGRVLDTLKKTGQAE
-310 NTLILFAT
+310 NTIILFAT
-318 DHGMAMDSH
+318 DHGMSMDSH

-333 NAFEHTSRVQI
+333 NAYEHTSRVQMV
-344 FASGAGIP
+344 ASGAGVP

-409 RAIRDDR
+409 RTIRDDR
-416 WKLFYRPK
+416 WKLFYRSK
-424 EDRVA
+424 EDRAA

-443 AAKPENKDRIAEL
+443 AAKPENKDRIAKL
-456 KAELAKAQQQYGDT
+456 KVELARAQQLYGDT
-470 PEITARL
+470 PEVTARL
-477 MQSRGGRPGGA
+477 MRSRGGRPGGA
-488 GGRRPAGAGGI
+488 GGRRPVGVGGI
-499 ARPTVDATALAK
+499 SRPTVDAPALAK

-527 ANGKFQEI
+527 ANAKFQEI
-535 WTQLHATWA
+535 WKQLHAAWA
-544 GDEKSVGRPD
+544 VDKKSIGRPD

-566 PSERGGRVGGQA
+566 PGERGGRVGGQA
-578 DRGGQRRPTGRFG
+578 ERGGQRRPANRFG
-591 ESIGASAVIARAFSY
+591 GPIGTSAVIARAFSY
-606 ATDSDGDREITAA
+606 ATDSDGDREITAV
-619 EVQAAAEKWSIDG
+619 EVQVAAKKWSADG
-632 DKDKDGKLTPA
+632 DKDKNGELNSK

-648 VEGFIKSMPASRGR
+648 FEGFIKSMPASRGR

>member
-1 MIKRTLTLIAAALIS
+1 MIKRTLTLIVAVLIS
-16 AITCPGTATAAKRPN
+16 AITCPGTAAAAKRPN

-39 QRPDAFSALGNPD
+39 QRPDAFGALGNPD

-66 VFNQAYIQGSMTPA
+66 VFNRAYIQGSMTFA

-92 KPLFRAPLRLD
+92 KPLFRAPLQLD
-103 SGVLMPQVFQ
+103 SGMLMPQVFQ

-123 KWHNGES
+123 KWHNGAS

-149 SHINVPVHR
+149 THINVPVNR
-158 MVAGLMVPYDAGET
+158 MIAGLMVPYDAGET

-184 FIEGQSKKEQPFF
+184 FIEGQSEKEQPFF

-210 PPGKWATMYDPEIIT
+210 PPGKWATMYNPDKIT
-225 LPPNNAA
+225 LPPNHAA
-232 LRPDLVDRREGLGG
+232 LRPDLVDQQQGT
-246 RSRGGSRGGS
+246 S
-256 RREGSRGGRG
+256 RRGGGRG
-266 GRGGDASPVDRAKQR
+266 GRGRQGGDVSPVDRAKQR

-295 IGRVLDTLEKTGQSE
+295 IGRVLDTLKKTGQAE
-310 NTLILFAT
+310 NTIILFAT
-318 DHGMAMDSH
+318 DHGMSIDSH

-333 NAFEHTSRVQI
+333 NAYEHTSRVQI
-344 FASGAGIP
+344 VASGAGVP

-409 RAIRDDR
+409 RTIRDDR
-416 WKLFYRPK
+416 WKLFYRSK
-424 EDRVA
+424 EDRAA

-443 AAKPENKDRIAEL
+443 AAKPENKDRIAKL
-456 KAELAKAQQQYGDT
+456 KVELAKAQQLYGDT
-470 PEITARL
+470 PEVTARL
-477 MQSRGGRPGGA
+477 MRSRGGRPGGA

-499 ARPTVDATALAK
+499 SRPTVDAPALAK
-511 RITEKF
+511 RVTEKL
-517 LAHSKAESGL
+517 LARFGLGGDKLEAGL
-527 ANGKFQEI
+527 AKGKFQEI
-535 WTQLHATWA
+535 S
-544 GDEKSVGRPD
+544 G
-554 LIQGFAKLLGEQ
+554 GFMRSQEVSGE
-566 PSERGGRVGGQA
+566 P
-578 DRGGQRRPTGRFG
+578 RRFQ
-591 ESIGASAVIARAFSY
+591 V
-606 ATDSDGDREITAA
+606 
-619 EVQAAAEKWSIDG
+619 V
-632 DKDKDGKLTPA
+632 
-643 EISAI
+643 
-648 VEGFIKSMPASRGR
+648 
-662 RR
+662 

>member
-1 MIKRTLTLIAAALIS
+1 MIKRTLALIVAVLIS

-39 QRPDAFSALGNPD
+39 QRPDAFGALGNPD

-66 VFNQAYIQGSMTPA
+66 VFNRAYIQGSMTFA

-92 KPLFRAPLRLD
+92 KPLFRAPLQLD

-113 KAGYRTFATG
+113 KSGYRTFATG

-149 SHINVPVHR
+149 THINVPVNR
-158 MVAGLMVPYDAGET
+158 MIAGLMVPYDAGET

-184 FIEGQSKKEQPFF
+184 FIEGQSEKEQPFF

-210 PPGKWATMYDPEIIT
+210 PPGKWATMYDPDKIT
-225 LPPNNAA
+225 LPPNHAA
-232 LRPDLVDRREGLGG
+232 LRPDLVDQQQGT
-246 RSRGGSRGGS
+246 S
-256 RREGSRGGRG
+256 RRGGGRG
-266 GRGGDASPVDRAKQR
+266 GRGRQGGDVSPVDRAKQR

-295 IGRVLDTLEKTGQSE
+295 IGRVLDTLKKTGQAE
-310 NTLILFAT
+310 NTIILFAT
-318 DHGMAMDSH
+318 DHGMSMDSH

-333 NAFEHTSRVQI
+333 NAYEHTSRVQMV
-344 FASGAGIP
+344 ASGAGVP

-403 AYMDDQ
+403 AYMDEQ
-409 RAIRDDR
+409 RTIRDDR
-416 WKLFYRPK
+416 WKLFYRAK
-424 EDRVA
+424 EDRAA

-443 AAKPENKDRIAEL
+443 AAKPENKDRIAKL
-456 KAELAKAQQQYGDT
+456 KVELAKAQQLYGDT
-470 PEITARL
+470 PEVTARL
-477 MQSRGGRPGGA
+477 MRSRGGRPGGA
-488 GGRRPAGAGGI
+488 GGRRPVGAGGI
-499 ARPTVDATALAK
+499 ARPPVDAPALAK
-511 RITEKF
+511 RITKKF

-527 ANGKFQEI
+527 ANAKFQEI
-535 WTQLHATWA
+535 WKQLHAAWA
-544 GDEKSVGRPD
+544 VDKKSIGRPD

-566 PSERGGRVGGQA
+566 PGERGGRVGGQA
-578 DRGGQRRPTGRFG
+578 ERGGQRRPANRFG
-591 ESIGASAVIARAFSY
+591 GPIGTSAVIARAFSY
-606 ATDSDGDREITAA
+606 ATDSDGDREITAV
-619 EVQAAAEKWSIDG
+619 EVQVAAKKWSADG
-632 DKDKDGKLTPA
+632 DKDKNGELNSK

-648 VEGFIKSMPASRGR
+648 FEGFIKSMPASRGR

>member
-1 MIKRTLTLIAAALIS
+1 MIKRTLTLIVAVLIS

-39 QRPDAFSALGNPD
+39 QRPDAFGALGNPD

-66 VFNQAYIQGSMTPA
+66 VFNRAYIQGSMTFA

-92 KPLFRAPLRLD
+92 KPLFRAPLQLD

-113 KAGYRTFATG
+113 KSGYRTFATG

-149 SHINVPVHR
+149 THINVPVNR
-158 MVAGLMVPYDAGET
+158 MIAGLMVPYDAGET

-184 FIEGQSKKEQPFF
+184 FIEGQSEKEQPFF

-210 PPGKWATMYDPEIIT
+210 PPGKWATMYDPDKIT
-225 LPPNNAA
+225 LPPNHAA
-232 LRPDLVDRREGLGG
+232 LRPDLVDQQQGA
-246 RSRGGSRGGS
+246 S
-256 RREGSRGGRG
+256 RRGGGRG
-266 GRGGDASPVDRAKQR
+266 GRGRQGGDVSPVDRAKQR

-295 IGRVLDTLEKTGQSE
+295 IGRVLDTLKKTGQAE
-310 NTLILFAT
+310 NTIILFAT
-318 DHGMAMDSH
+318 DHGMSMDSH

-333 NAFEHTSRVQI
+333 NAYEHTSRVQMV
-344 FASGAGIP
+344 ASGAGVP

-409 RAIRDDR
+409 RTIRDDR
-416 WKLFYRPK
+416 WKLFYRSK
-424 EDRVA
+424 EDRAA

-443 AAKPENKDRIAEL
+443 AAKPENKDRIAKL
-456 KAELAKAQQQYGDT
+456 KVELAKAQQLYGDT
-470 PEITARL
+470 PEVTARL
-477 MQSRGGRPGGA
+477 MRSRGGRPGGA
-488 GGRRPAGAGGI
+488 GGRRPVGAGGI
-499 ARPTVDATALAK
+499 SRPTVDAPALAK

-527 ANGKFQEI
+527 ANAKFQEI
-535 WTQLHATWA
+535 WKQLHAAWA
-544 GDEKSVGRPD
+544 VDKKSIGRPD

-566 PSERGGRVGGQA
+566 PGERGGRVGGQA
-578 DRGGQRRPTGRFG
+578 ERGGQRRPANRFG
-591 ESIGASAVIARAFSY
+591 GPIGTSAVIARAFSY
-606 ATDSDGDREITAA
+606 ATDSDGDREITAV
-619 EVQAAAEKWSIDG
+619 EVQVAAKKWSADG
-632 DKDKDGKLTPA
+632 DKDKNGELNSK

-648 VEGFIKSMPASRGR
+648 FEGFIKSMPASRGR

>member
-1 MIKRTLTLIAAALIS
+1 MIKRTLTLIVAALIS

-39 QRPDAFSALGNPD
+39 QRPDAFGALGNPD

-66 VFNQAYIQGSMTPA
+66 VFNRAYIQGSMTNA

-92 KPLFRAPLRLD
+92 KPLFRAPLQLD

-113 KAGYRTFATG
+113 KAGYQTFATG
-123 KWHNGES
+123 KWHNGAS

-136 DEAEAVFFGGAAR
+136 NEAEAVFFGGAAR
-149 SHINVPVHR
+149 THINVPVNR
-158 MVAGLMVPYDAGET
+158 MIAGLMVPYDAGET

-184 FIEGQSKKEQPFF
+184 FIEGQSEKEQPFF

-210 PPGKWATMYDPEIIT
+210 PPGKWATMYDPDKIT
-225 LPPNNAA
+225 LPPNHAA
-232 LRPDLVDRREGLGG
+232 LRPELVDQRQGA
-246 RSRGGSRGGS
+246 S
-256 RREGSRGGRG
+256 RRGGGRG
-266 GRGGDASPVDRAKQR
+266 GRGREGGDGSPVDRAKQR

-295 IGRVLDTLEKTGQSE
+295 IGRVIDTLEKTGQAE
-310 NTLILFAT
+310 NTIILFAT

-333 NAFEHTSRVQI
+333 NAYEHTSRVQI
-344 FASGAGIP
+344 VASGAGVP

-364 IYPTLCGLTGLPIP
+364 IYPTLCGLTGLSIP

-409 RAIRDDR
+409 RTIRDDR
-416 WKLFYRPK
+416 WKLFYRSK
-424 EDRVA
+424 EDRAA

-443 AAKPENKDRIAEL
+443 AAKPENKDRIAKL
-456 KAELAKAQQQYGDT
+456 KVELAKAQQLYGDT
-470 PEITARL
+470 PEVTARL
-477 MQSRGGRPGGA
+477 MRSRGGRPGGA

-499 ARPTVDATALAK
+499 ARPTVDAPALAK
-511 RITEKF
+511 RVTEKL
-517 LAHSKAESGL
+517 LAHFGLGGTKAESGL
-527 ANGKFQEI
+527 AKGKFQES
-535 WTQLHATWA
+535 WTQLYAAWA
-544 GDEKSVGRPD
+544 GDKKSIGRPD
-554 LIQGFAKLLGEQ
+554 LIQGFAKLLGEE
-566 PSERGGRVGGQA
+566 PGERGGRVGGQA
-578 DRGGQRRPTGRFG
+578 DRGGQRRPADRFG
-591 ESIGASAVIARAFSY
+591 GPIGTSGVIARAFSY

-619 EVQAAAEKWSIDG
+619 EVQAAAKKWSTDG
-632 DKDKDGKLTPA
+632 DKDKNGELNSG

>member
-1 MIKRTLTLIAAALIS
+1 MTTRTLTLLVALIGAIAWPS
-16 AITCPGTATAAKRPN
+16 AAAAKRPN

-66 VFNQAYIQGSMTPA
+66 VFNQAYIQGSMTGA
-80 TCLPSRAMIMSG
+80 TCLPSRAMLMSG

-113 KAGYRTFATG
+113 KAGYKTFATG
-123 KWHNGES
+123 KWHNGEL
-130 SFEKCF
+130 SFENCF

-158 MVAGLMVPYDAGET
+158 MIAGLMVPYDAGET
-172 FSTDLFADAAIE
+172 FSTDMFADAAIG
-184 FIEGQSKKEQPFF
+184 FIERQSKTEQPFF

-210 PPGKWATMYDPEIIT
+210 PPGKWAAMYDPEKIT
-225 LPPNNAA
+225 LPPNHSA
-232 LRPDLVDRREGLGG
+232 LRPDLADKRQGTGG
-246 RSRGGSRGGS
+246 RGGG
-256 RREGSRGGRG
+256 RGGR
-266 GRGGDASPVDRAKQR
+266 GRGGDASPVDRAKQQ

-295 IGRVLDTLEKTGQSE
+295 IGRVLDTLEKTGQAE
-310 NTLILFAT
+310 NTIVLFAT
-318 DHGMAMDSH
+318 DHGMAMNSH

-333 NAFEHTSRVQI
+333 NAYEHTTRVQI
-344 FASGAGIP
+344 FASGAGVP

-364 IYPTLCGLTGLPIP
+364 IYPTLCGLTGLSIP
-378 DEVEGKS
+378 GEVEGKN
-385 LAKVI
+385 LTGVI

-424 EDRVA
+424 EDRAA

-443 AAKPENKDRIAEL
+443 AAKPEHKKRIADL
-456 KAELAKAQQQYGDT
+456 KTALAKAQQQYGDT
-470 PEITARL
+470 PEVTARL
-477 MQSRGGRPGGA
+477 MSSRGGSRGGR
-488 GGRRPAGAGGI
+488 GGRSPSGTSGRPSI
-499 ARPTVDATALAK
+499 DAPALAK
-511 RITEKF
+511 RVTEKI
-517 LAHSKAESGL
+517 LAHAKAESGL
-527 ANGKFQEI
+527 AKGGFESA
-535 WTQLHATWA
+535 WVQLHADWM
-544 GDEKSVGRPD
+544 GDNPAASRGD
-554 LIQGFAKLLGEQ
+554 LAQGFAKLLGEQ
-566 PSERGGRVGGQA
+566 SGES
-578 DRGGQRRPTGRFG
+578 GGQRRGGPM
-591 ESIGASAVIARAFSY
+591 GASAVVARAFSY

-619 EVQAAAEKWSIDG
+619 EVQAAAKKWSADG
-632 DKDKDGKLTPA
+632 DKNTDGTLSPA
-643 EISAI
+643 EISLVI
-648 VEGFIKSMPASRGR
+648 EGFIKSMPAPRSR